1 MQREYVIFGG
11 DLSYFSRK
19 LQAAL
24 RFYAAPF
31 RFESKSAELR
41 ENIETRS
48 GTHQVPV
55 LLTPENWMIADTTPL
70 IALLDS
76 RYPSRRLVPTGPLGV
91 LVHIVEE
98 VLDEWLARVM
108 VHYRWHYAESA
119 QHAVR
124 RMTGQQLSL
133 DEARDFPIANWGRRA
148 CRATGTES
156 EPQQKAA
163 EEEYRGIL
171 AALERQ
177 LETTPY
183 ALGERPSAVDAI
195 LLGGLRAHIN
205 EDPTPKAML
214 QAYPRSIE
222 WCEKTADGWDGS
234 GELAPF
240 PESTPFAG
248 HVLELARDAY
258 KPFVLGNAAALARG
272 DKAFVVAMYGE
283 EVSYLARPYPE
294 QSRQLIL
301 ERIRNQ
307 LTPAE
312 RAPVERWLEARGLAD
327 CFTPASGG

>member
-1 MQREYVIFGG
+1 MQREYVIYGG

-24 RFYAAPF
+24 RWYGAPF
-31 RFESKSAELR
+31 RFETKSPELR
-41 ENIETRS
+41 ESIEMRS

-76 RYPSRRLVPTGPLGV
+76 RYPSRRLVPLGPLGV
-91 LVHIVEE
+91 LVHVVEE
-98 VLDEWLARVM
+98 ILDEWVARVM
-108 VHYRWHYAESA
+108 VHYRWHYAEST

-133 DEARDFPIANWGRRA
+133 DAARDLPIANWGRRA

-156 EPQQKAA
+156 EQQQKAA

-171 AALERQ
+171 AALESQ

-183 ALGERPSAVDAI
+183 ALGQRPSAVDAI
-195 LLGGLRAHIN
+195 LLGGLRAHID

-214 QAYPRSIE
+214 QAYPRCIE
-222 WCEKTADGWDGS
+222 WSEKRADDWDGS

-240 PESTPFAG
+240 PESTPFAP
-248 HVLELARDAY
+248 HTLELARDAY
-258 KPFVLGNAAALARG
+258 RPFVLGNAAALARG
-272 DKAFVVAMYGE
+272 DKAFVVATYGE
-283 EVSYLARPYPE
+283 QVSYLARPYPE

-301 ERIRNQ
+301 ERIHNQ

-312 RAPVERWLEARGLAD
+312 RAGVERWLEERGLAD